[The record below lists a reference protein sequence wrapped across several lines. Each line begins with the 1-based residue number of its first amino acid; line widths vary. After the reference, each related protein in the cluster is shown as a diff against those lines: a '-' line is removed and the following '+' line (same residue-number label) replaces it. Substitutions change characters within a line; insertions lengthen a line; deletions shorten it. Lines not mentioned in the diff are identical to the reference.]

1 MGDHHDYVALDWVKG
16 EISDT
21 LTQARQSLEAYV
33 DSVQSGEQD
42 DTRLRFCLN
51 YIHQV
56 HGTLTMVEFYGAAL
70 LAEEMEALTRA
81 LLEGSVANRD
91 EALEVLMQSILQIPP
106 YLEQV
111 YRGRRDLPVVV
122 MPVLNDLR
130 AARGENLLSETSLF
144 TPHLGSPVPAVIGDQ
159 LKPFRNP
166 KLSAFLKKL
175 RQMYQ
180 MALVG
185 YIKGLKT
192 EENLGYLLKVSER
205 LKTLLEGTPAG
216 LLWPVVSALLEGL
229 ATGGCKN
236 TSTVRNLLRQV
247 DAEIRC
253 LIEEGE
259 TAVNRTVPEDLLKN
273 LLYYVARSTDKGSLT
288 EAIQAQYQL
297 NDALPDENT
306 VSLER
311 QRLHGPDNAAMS
323 SVIKAV
329 SDELMSV
336 KDALDLY
343 VRSPGNDRE
352 LVKAQLPVLSQVADT
367 MGVLGLGIPRKVIQ
381 DQVDILSRMV
391 NEDRYDG
398 NVLMDV
404 AGSLLYAEA
413 TLAGMTQEK
422 PATVSTSNVPEADLA
437 GAHQAVIQEA
447 RSGLEQA
454 KDAIVD
460 YIASQWDTRCLV
472 PVPDVLASVRGGLA
486 MIPLERAAQ
495 QVAAASQ
502 YVEQELLSGRAEPA
516 WQSLDTLA
524 DAIAGVE
531 YYLERLLDDQ
541 QSQGDVI
548 LDVVDESL
556 NRLGY
561 RPNNASTEVP
571 SDEIV
576 EEIVLASYEPLA
588 VSPEPVDSATSEQ
601 TDDLID
607 DDLLEVFIEEAQEVR
622 ETLAEYFPRWQADRT
637 DADSLAEFRRGFHT
651 LKGSGRMV
659 GATVVGEL
667 AWSIENMLNKVID
680 GSIDPTD
687 AQVSLVD
694 RVIALLPSMM
704 AAFAEKRQWLSPDIQ
719 SLMDEADC
727 YARGESWTPIELPP
741 TASVPETEAVDDSAA
756 EQAESEADLLDIF
769 RKEAV
774 VHLQVINDFI
784 AESNERQ
791 VALDISDALQR
802 SLHTLKGSASM
813 AGITPVAE
821 VVTPLEKMIKA
832 FQAHNIVA
840 DEPVLALLNHGG
852 LLIQDGLD
860 QLDANPL
867 SPLVGANELLKE
879 IQLLQS
885 ERLADIDE
893 KEQTSGPR
901 QEPKSVALF
910 LAEGVDLLLE
920 ANDTLVHW
928 NHQQD
933 TETAQA
939 LLNALITVSD
949 SAKRVDIEPL
959 ATLADSLI
967 ELYHR
972 ILQRQITMDDDLV
985 QLLRDS
991 HEHLIAMMDQLAA
1004 QQTPTGSQPLLD
1016 RITVLL
1022 QDSVPMASDDEA
1034 NDNNTASAETVE
1046 KSDTASDDMDQ
1057 ELIALFLDEATDI
1070 LDEAS
1075 RDLYRWLEY
1084 PDDQSCLQALQRHL
1098 HTLKGGARMAGVTAI
1113 GDLGHELEYLY
1124 EDLSEARLSASQEL
1138 INLLLRTHDTLDEML
1153 SQLRSNNVC
1162 RSAEDLRILIHEFR
1176 GGKTDDDIPAE
1187 EVQENSQLL
1196 APEPVSVALPDGLDP
1211 EMAGIFLEEATDLL
1225 EQIEEQVAA
1234 WQSDSA
1240 NMMPAE
1246 ELMRALHTLKGSA
1259 RMAGLGELGDA
1270 SHQMEVVVE
1279 GLQQKG
1285 SISKDEI
1292 RGLSIDA
1299 EQLQRLVEG
1308 VASSFGQSDESV
1320 ATVQVQEV
1328 SETPD
1333 PVEPNRKIADVL
1345 SFPQP
1350 DDNQVPFIKAPAFLS
1365 SGQAAGNN
1373 AVDVSAREMVRVPAE
1388 LLEQL
1393 VNLAGETSIS
1403 RARIE
1408 QQISDFSY
1416 TLQEMHDTIE
1426 RLREQL
1432 RRLDIETQSQILSRH
1447 EGELADHPEFDPL
1460 EMDQYSEL
1468 TQLSRS
1474 LVESATD
1481 LMDLKDALADRNRDS
1496 ETLITQQA
1504 RINTELQEGLMR
1516 TRMVPFSRLLP
1527 RLRRIVRQVSSEL
1540 GKDVE
1545 LKVENAEG
1553 EMDRSVMERM
1563 LAPLEHMLRNA
1574 VDHGIESTE
1583 ERVRKG
1589 KPATGQISLVFGR
1602 EGGDIVLSL
1611 RDDGKGL
1618 NPDAIREKA
1627 LSRGLLASG
1636 ADVSDADVTRLIL
1649 EPGFS
1654 TAEKVTQISG
1664 RGVGLDVV
1672 NSELKQLGGRLDI
1685 HSDQGAGTTFDVR
1698 LPFTLSVNRA
1708 LMVNQGE
1715 EVYAVPLNTIEGI
1728 VRVSPKDLQAGYDS
1742 GLFEYAGRSYRL
1754 HYLGE
1759 MFGKGKPLLAQ
1770 MTQDVPVLLVHSGDT
1785 SVALQI
1791 DGLSASRE
1799 IVVKSLGPQFAKLP
1813 GISGATI
1820 LGDGRVVIILDVAA
1834 LALRMLARTTTAE
1847 LQAEPVAAPESHDE
1861 KALIM
1866 VVDDSVTVRK
1876 VTTRLLGRHGYDT
1889 LVARDGVEAMALLQ
1903 DQRPDLILL
1912 DIEMPRMDGF
1922 EVATAVRNDP
1932 ALSGIPI
1939 IMITSRAGTKH
1950 RQRAMEIG
1958 VNDYMGKPFQEGPL
1972 LESIEG
1978 LVSVY
1983 G

>member
-81 LLEGSVANRD
+81 LLEGAVANRD

-130 AARGENLLSETSLF
+130 AARGESLLSETSLF
-144 TPHLGSPVPAVIGDQ
+144 KPQLGEPVPALIGEQ
-159 LKPFRNP
+159 LKPFRTP
-166 KLSAFLKKL
+166 KLPAFLKKL

-192 EENLGYLLKVSER
+192 EENLAYLLKVSER
-205 LKTLLEGTPAG
+205 LKALLEGSPAG
-216 LLWPVVSALLEGL
+216 KLWPVVSALVESLS
-229 ATGGCKN
+229 TGGCKN

-259 TAVNRTVPEDLLKN
+259 VAVNRAVPEDLLKN
-273 LLYYVARSTDKGSLT
+273 LLYYVARSSSQGAMTT
-288 EAIQAQYQL
+288 AIKSQYQL

-306 VSLER
+306 VSMER
-311 QRLHGPDNAAMS
+311 QRQRLQGPDNAAMS

-329 SDELMSV
+329 SDELMAV

-381 DQVDILSRMV
+381 DQVDILNRMV

-413 TLAGMTQEK
+413 TLAGMAQEK
-422 PATVSTSNVPEADLA
+422 PASVDDSAVPEADLSS
-437 GAHQAVIQEA
+437 AHQAVIQEA

-460 YIASQWDTRCLV
+460 YIASQWDTRCLA

-495 QVAAASQ
+495 QVASASL
-502 YVEQELLSGRAEPA
+502 YVEQELLSGRAEPD
-516 WQSLDTLA
+516 WQALDTLA
-524 DAIAGVE
+524 DAITGVE
-531 YYLERLLDDQ
+531 YFLERLLDDR

-561 RPNNASTEVP
+561 RPGSAVEDAP
-571 SDEIV
+571 SDEIA
-576 EEIVLASYEPLA
+576 EEIVLASDEPLA
-588 VSPEPVDSATSEQ
+588 VSPEPVESTTSEQ

-607 DDLLEVFIEEAQEVR
+607 DELLEVFIEEAQEVR

-667 AWSIENMLNKVID
+667 AWSIENMLNRVID

-687 AQVSLVD
+687 TLVSLVD
-694 RVIALLPSMM
+694 RVIAVLPSTI
-704 AAFAEKRQWLSPDIQ
+704 AAFAEKQQILSPEIQ

-727 YARGESWTPIELPP
+727 YSRSESWTP
-741 TASVPETEAVDDSAA
+741 VEAVLASSLPDIVDDDDA
-756 EQAESEADLLDIF
+756 EQSESDADLLDIF

-791 VALDISDALQR
+791 VALTISDDLQR

-813 AGITPVAE
+813 AGITPVAD
-821 VVTPLEKMIKA
+821 VVIPLEKMIKA

-840 DEPVLALLNHGG
+840 DEPVLALLNRGG

-867 SPLVGANELLKE
+867 SPLAGANELIHE

-885 ERLADIDE
+885 ERLTDIDE
-893 KEQTSGPR
+893 KESVSGAR
-901 QEPKSVALF
+901 QAPKSVALF
-910 LAEGVDLLLE
+910 LAEGVDLLLD

-967 ELYHR
+967 ELYQC
-972 ILQRQITMDDDLV
+972 ILQRQIVMDDDLV

-1004 QQTPTGSQPLLD
+1004 QQTPTGSQLLLD
-1016 RITVLL
+1016 RIAVLL
-1022 QDSVPMASDDEA
+1022 QDSVPAA
-1034 NDNNTASAETVE
+1034 TDNQNAVFVETSAVG
-1046 KSDTASDDMDQ
+1046 DAASDDMDQ

-1070 LDEAS
+1070 LEEAS

-1084 PDDQSCLQALQRHL
+1084 SDDKNILQSLQRHL

-1124 EDLSEARLSASQEL
+1124 EDLCEARLSASQEL

-1176 GGKTDDDIPAE
+1176 DGKTDDDLPTE
-1187 EVQENSQLL
+1187 EMQENRQPL

-1225 EQIEEQVAA
+1225 EQVEEQMAA
-1234 WQSDSA
+1234 WQSDTA
-1240 NMMPAE
+1240 DMMPAE

-1259 RMAGLGELGDA
+1259 RMAGLVELGDA

-1285 SISKDEI
+1285 SISKGEI
-1292 RGLSIDA
+1292 RELATNA
-1299 EQLQRLVEG
+1299 EQLQRLVEN
-1308 VASSFGQSDESV
+1308 VASSFGQSVEPSTTAPVPEASDASESV
-1320 ATVQVQEV
+1320 EAE
-1328 SETPD
+1328 
-1333 PVEPNRKIADVL
+1333 RKIADVL

-1350 DDNQVPFIKAPAFLS
+1350 DDNQVSFIKAPAFLA
-1365 SGQAAGNN
+1365 SGQARGNN
-1373 AVDVSAREMVRVPAE
+1373 AVEMSAREMVRVPAE

-1574 VDHGIESTE
+1574 VDHGIESAD
-1583 ERVRKG
+1583 ERTRKG

-1627 LSRGLLASG
+1627 LARGLLASG

-1685 HSDQGAGTTFDVR
+1685 HSDQDAGTTFEVR

-1728 VRVSPKDLQAGYDS
+1728 VRVSPEDLQAGYDS
-1742 GLFEYAGRSYRL
+1742 GLFEYAGSSYRL

-1759 MFGKGKPLLAQ
+1759 MFGKGQPSLSQ

-1820 LGDGRVVIILDVAA
+1820 LGDGRVVIILDVVA
-1834 LALRMLARTTTAE
+1834 LALRTLARTVTDESKA
-1847 LQAEPVAAPESHDE
+1847 AEPVAVLDSHEE

-1939 IMITSRAGTKH
+1939 IMITSRTGTKH

-1972 LESIEG
+1972 LEAIEG

>member
-42 DTRLRFCLN
+42 DARLRFCLN

-81 LLEGSVANRD
+81 LLEGAVANRD

-130 AARGENLLSETSLF
+130 AARGESLLSETSLF
-144 TPHLGSPVPAVIGDQ
+144 KPQLGEPVPAVIGDH

-166 KLSAFLKKL
+166 KLPAFLKKL

-185 YIKGLKT
+185 YIKGLKN
-192 EENLGYLLKVSER
+192 EENLAYLLKVSER
-205 LKTLLEGTPAG
+205 LNTLLEGSPAG
-216 LLWPVVSALLEGL
+216 ALWPVVSALVESLK
-229 ATGGCKN
+229 AGGCKN

-247 DAEIRC
+247 DAEIRS
-253 LIEEGE
+253 LIEEGD
-259 TAVNRTVPEDLLKN
+259 AAINRAVPEDLLKN
-273 LLYYVARSTDKGSLT
+273 LLYCVARSSSEGAMTT
-288 EAIQAQYQL
+288 AIKAQYQL

-329 SDELMSV
+329 SDELMAV

-381 DQVDILSRMV
+381 DQVDILGRMV

-413 TLAGMTQEK
+413 TLAGMAQEK
-422 PATVSTSNVPEADLA
+422 PASVGDSAVPEADIA
-437 GAHQAVIQEA
+437 SAHQAVIQEA

-460 YIASQWDTRCLV
+460 YIASQWDTRCLA
-472 PVPDVLASVRGGLA
+472 PVPEVLASVRGGLA
-486 MIPLERAAQ
+486 MIPLHRAAQ
-495 QVAAASQ
+495 QVASASL
-502 YVEQELLSGRAEPA
+502 YVEKELLTGRTEPD
-516 WQSLDTLA
+516 WHVLDTLA

-531 YYLERLLDDQ
+531 YFLERLLDDR

-561 RPNNASTEVP
+561 CPGSTPEEEL

-576 EEIVLASYEPLA
+576 EEIVLASDETVA
-588 VSPEPVDSATSEQ
+588 ASPEPVDSATSAQ

-607 DDLLEVFIEEAQEVR
+607 DELLEVFIEEAQEVR

-667 AWSIENMLNKVID
+667 AWSIENMLNRVID

-687 AQVSLVD
+687 ALVSLVE
-694 RVIALLPSMM
+694 RVVAHLPSTI
-704 AAFAEKRQWLSPDIQ
+704 AAFAEKQQILSPDIQ

-727 YARGESWTPIELPP
+727 YSRGESWTPVEPP
-741 TASVPETEAVDDSAA
+741 PVAPAPEAVDDSAV

-791 VALDISDALQR
+791 VALAITDELQR

-813 AGITPVAE
+813 AGIIPFAD
-821 VVTPLEKMIKA
+821 VVIPLEKMIKE

-840 DEPVLALLNHGG
+840 DEPVLALLNRGG

-867 SPLVGANELLKE
+867 SPLAGANDLIHE

-885 ERLADIDE
+885 ERLTDIDE
-893 KEQTSGPR
+893 KEPVSGSR

-920 ANDTLVHW
+920 ANDTLAHW
-928 NHQQD
+928 NYQQD
-933 TETAQA
+933 TDTAQA
-939 LLNALITVSD
+939 LLDALITVSD

-967 ELYHR
+967 ELYQR

-1016 RITVLL
+1016 RISVLL
-1022 QDSVPMASDDEA
+1022 QDSVSAAIDDQA
-1034 NDNNTASAETVE
+1034 DNQKTVPIEKTTAAGDV
-1046 KSDTASDDMDQ
+1046 ASDDMDQ

-1070 LDEAS
+1070 LEEAS

-1084 PDDQSCLQALQRHL
+1084 PDDQTCLQSLQRHL
-1098 HTLKGGARMAGVTAI
+1098 HTLKGGARMASVTAI

-1124 EDLSEARLSASQEL
+1124 EDLCEARLSASQEL

-1176 GGKTDDDIPAE
+1176 GGKTDDDQPTE
-1187 EVQENSQLL
+1187 EVQENSQPL
-1196 APEPVSVALPDGLDP
+1196 ASEPVSVALPDGLDP
-1211 EMAGIFLEEATDLL
+1211 EMAGIFLEEATELL
-1225 EQIEEQVAA
+1225 EQIEEQMAA
-1234 WQSDSA
+1234 WQTDTA

-1259 RMAGLGELGDA
+1259 RMAGLAELGDA

-1285 SISKDEI
+1285 SIGKDEI
-1292 RGLSIDA
+1292 RELATDT

-1308 VASSFGQSDESV
+1308 VASSFGQVLEPAVTASASEASDVPE
-1320 ATVQVQEV
+1320 AAE
-1328 SETPD
+1328 PD
-1333 PVEPNRKIADVL
+1333 RKIADVL

-1350 DDNQVPFIKAPAFLS
+1350 DGNDVSFIKAPAFLS
-1365 SGQAAGNN
+1365 SGQTTGNN
-1373 AVDVSAREMVRVPAE
+1373 AVEVSAREMVRVPAE

-1468 TQLSRS
+1468 AQLSRS

-1540 GKDVE
+1540 CKDVE

-1574 VDHGIESTE
+1574 VDHGIESTD
-1583 ERVRKG
+1583 ERTRKG

-1602 EGGDIVLSL
+1602 EGGNIVLSL

-1627 LSRGLLASG
+1627 LARGLLASG
-1636 ADVSDADVTRLIL
+1636 AEVSDADVTRLIL

-1685 HSDQGAGTTFDVR
+1685 HSDQDAGTTFEVR

-1728 VRVSPKDLQAGYDS
+1728 VRVSPKDLQASYDS
-1742 GLFEYAGRSYRL
+1742 GQYEYAGRSYRL

-1759 MFGKGKPLLAQ
+1759 MFGKGQPSLAQ

-1820 LGDGRVVIILDVAA
+1820 LGDGRVVIILDVVA
-1834 LALRMLARTTTAE
+1834 LALRMLARTATAE
-1847 LQAEPVAAPESHDE
+1847 PQAEPVAAPESHDD

-1932 ALSGIPI
+1932 VLSGIPI
-1939 IMITSRAGTKH
+1939 IMITSRTGTKH

-1972 LESIEG
+1972 LEAIEG

>member
-81 LLEGSVANRD
+81 LLESSVANRD

-130 AARGENLLSETSLF
+130 AARGESLLSETSLF
-144 TPHLGSPVPAVIGDQ
+144 KPQLGEPVPAVIGDH

-166 KLSAFLKKL
+166 KLPAFLKKL

-185 YIKGLKT
+185 YIKGLKN
-192 EENLGYLLKVSER
+192 EENLAYLLKVSER
-205 LKTLLEGTPAG
+205 LNTLLEGSPAG
-216 LLWPVVSALLEGL
+216 TLWPVVSALVESLS
-229 ATGGCKN
+229 TGGCKN

-247 DAEIRC
+247 DAEIRS

-259 TAVNRTVPEDLLKN
+259 AAINRTVPEDLLKN
-273 LLYYVARSTDKGSLT
+273 LLYYVARSSSDGAMTT
-288 EAIQAQYQL
+288 AIKAQYQL

-329 SDELMSV
+329 SDELMAV

-413 TLAGMTQEK
+413 TLAGMAQEK
-422 PATVSTSNVPEADLA
+422 PASVGDSAVPEADLA
-437 GAHQAVIQEA
+437 SAHQAVIQEA

-460 YIASQWDTRCLV
+460 YIASQWDTRCLA

-486 MIPLERAAQ
+486 MIPLDRAAQ
-495 QVAAASQ
+495 QVASASL
-502 YVEQELLSGRAEPA
+502 YVEQELLTGRTEPD
-516 WQSLDTLA
+516 WQALDTLA

-531 YYLERLLDDQ
+531 YFLERLLDDR

-561 RPNNASTEVP
+561 RPGSAPEDGS

-576 EEIVLASYEPLA
+576 EEIVLASDETVA

-607 DDLLEVFIEEAQEVR
+607 DELLEVFIEEAQEVR

-651 LKGSGRMV
+651 LKGSGRMM

-667 AWSIENMLNKVID
+667 AWSIENMLNRVID

-687 AQVSLVD
+687 ALVSLVE
-694 RVIALLPSMM
+694 RVVALLPSTI
-704 AAFAEKRQWLSPDIQ
+704 AAFAEKQQILSPDIQ

-727 YARGESWTPIELPP
+727 YSRGESWTPVEPP
-741 TASVPETEAVDDSAA
+741 PVAPAPEAVDDSAA

-791 VALDISDALQR
+791 VALAITDELQR

-813 AGITPVAE
+813 AGITPVAD
-821 VVTPLEKMIKA
+821 VVIPLEKMIKE

-840 DEPVLALLNHGG
+840 DEPVLALLNRGG

-860 QLDANPL
+860 QLDVNPL
-867 SPLVGANELLKE
+867 SPLAGANDLIHE

-885 ERLADIDE
+885 ERLTDIDE
-893 KEQTSGPR
+893 KEPVSGSR

-920 ANDTLVHW
+920 ANDTLAHW
-928 NHQQD
+928 NYQQD
-933 TETAQA
+933 TDTAQA

-959 ATLADSLI
+959 ATLADNLI
-967 ELYHR
+967 ELYQH

-1016 RITVLL
+1016 RIAVLL
-1022 QDSVPMASDDEA
+1022 QDSIPAA
-1034 NDNNTASAETVE
+1034 TDNHADNQKTVSVDTAAAGDV
-1046 KSDTASDDMDQ
+1046 ASDDMDQ

-1070 LDEAS
+1070 LEEAS

-1084 PDDQSCLQALQRHL
+1084 PDDQSSLQSLQRHL
-1098 HTLKGGARMAGVTAI
+1098 HTLKGGARMASVTAI

-1124 EDLSEARLSASQEL
+1124 EDLCEARLSVSQEL

-1176 GGKTDDDIPAE
+1176 GGKTDDDQPTE
-1187 EVQENSQLL
+1187 EVQENSQPL
-1196 APEPVSVALPDGLDP
+1196 ASEPVSVALPDGLDP
-1211 EMAGIFLEEATDLL
+1211 EMAGIFLEEATELL
-1225 EQIEEQVAA
+1225 EQIEEQMAA
-1234 WQSDSA
+1234 WQTDTA

-1259 RMAGLGELGDA
+1259 RMAGLAELGDA

-1285 SISKDEI
+1285 SIGKDEI
-1292 RGLSIDA
+1292 RVLATDT
-1299 EQLQRLVEG
+1299 ERLQRLVEG
-1308 VASSFGQSDESV
+1308 VASSFGQVLEPAAAASVSDASDVPE
-1320 ATVQVQEV
+1320 ATE
-1328 SETPD
+1328 PD
-1333 PVEPNRKIADVL
+1333 RKIADVL

-1350 DDNQVPFIKAPAFLS
+1350 DDNAVSFIKAPAFLS
-1365 SGQAAGNN
+1365 SGQSAGNN
-1373 AVDVSAREMVRVPAE
+1373 AVEVSAREMVRVPAE

-1540 GKDVE
+1540 SKDVE

-1583 ERVRKG
+1583 ERTRKG
-1589 KPATGQISLVFGR
+1589 KPATGQISLVFDR

-1627 LSRGLLASG
+1627 LARGLLSSG
-1636 ADVSDADVTRLIL
+1636 AEVSDADVTRLIL

-1685 HSDQGAGTTFDVR
+1685 HSDQDAGTTFEVR

-1728 VRVSPKDLQAGYDS
+1728 VRVSPKDLQASYHS
-1742 GLFEYAGRSYRL
+1742 GQYEYAGRSYRL

-1759 MFGKGKPLLAQ
+1759 MFGKGQPPLAQ

-1820 LGDGRVVIILDVAA
+1820 LGDGRVVIILDVVA
-1834 LALRMLARTTTAE
+1834 LALRMLARTATSE
-1847 LQAEPVAAPESHDE
+1847 PQAEPVAAPENHDD

-1932 ALSGIPI
+1932 VLSGIPI
-1939 IMITSRAGTKH
+1939 IMITSRTGTKH

-1972 LESIEG
+1972 LEAIEG